1 MSGRGKEEEGG
12 RERKGVGGGRG
23 RKGEKG
29 ERKGWEKG
37 LWHETVLKNVFCTS
51 DE

>member
-1 MSGRGKEEEGG
+1 MSGRRKGG
-12 RERKGVGGGRG
+12 RR
-23 RKGEKG
+23 RKGEEGVRRRKG